1 MRHDPGLDANPPVR
15 YILEVERSGYSPFH
29 FPRPLWTDNLLAK
42 RRRAAYGGTVS
53 PRESPM
59 GLRMQPRSEKFFTL
73 ISKAGPNVVESAA
86 SLTEFV
92 AALHERW
99 AERVVSMYG
108 LVTVFNFCGLTLSTA
123 FDAPKILRR
132 ELLPY
137 ERFKIK
143 KLWA

>member
-1 MRHDPGLDANPPVR
+1 MRHDPGLDASPPVR
-15 YILEVERSGYSPFH
+15 YILEVERWVLSFPLFVRCGRTTSSRSGGV
-29 FPRPLWTDNLLAK
+29 
-42 RRRAAYGGTVS
+42 RRYVGPGG
-53 PRESPM
+53 SPM

-137 ERFKIK
+137 ELLKIK
-143 KLWA
+143 ELWA